1 MSNILLHEPYF
12 CSDEIKNVSN
22 CIKTG
27 WVSTSG
33 NFVKKLEDNLIN
45 YTKSKYSVALNS
57 GTTALDLSLKAILVK
72 PYDEIIVPTI
82 TFISPIN
89 VVLYN
94 NCNPIFMDN
103 DPFGNIDISKV
114 KNFILKNTVFK
125 NGKSINKK
133 TKRKVS
139 AIIIVHV
146 FGNVVDF
153 REIISLCKKR
163 NIKIIEDASESLGSF
178 LSIGGQKKH
187 SGTIGDIGC
196 ISFNANKILTTGAG
210 GAIITNNLNYFKKI
224 SYLSTQA
231 KDDPVRFIHGDVGY
245 NAKLNNISASVG
257 VSQFKIFNRILLKK
271 KKIHDY
277 YLKAIN
283 SLKNF
288 KILENP
294 KYSVSNNWLNLLKL
308 KNSNKR
314 HLEKILKVFF
324 DNKIQ
329 VRPVWHPNHLQKKM
343 KKFERYKLNEYENY
357 HKSTICLPSGYN
369 LSYKNLDKVVRI
381 VTLIDKNES

>member
-12 CSDEIKNVSN
+12 FSDEIKNVSN
-22 CIKTG
+22 CLKTG
-27 WVSTSG
+27 WVSTGG
-33 NFVKKLEDNLIN
+33 NFVKKFEDNLIK

-103 DPFGNIDISKV
+103 DTFGNIDISKV

-153 REIISLCKKR
+153 REIISLCK
-163 NIKIIEDASESLGSF
+163 
-178 LSIGGQKKH
+178 
-187 SGTIGDIGC
+187 
-196 ISFNANKILTTGAG
+196 
-210 GAIITNNLNYFKKI
+210 
-224 SYLSTQA
+224 YLC
-231 KDDPVRFIHGDVGY
+231 
-245 NAKLNNISASVG
+245 KL
-257 VSQFKIFNRILLKK
+257 
-271 KKIHDY
+271 
-277 YLKAIN
+277 
-283 SLKNF
+283 
-288 KILENP
+288 
-294 KYSVSNNWLNLLKL
+294 
-308 KNSNKR
+308 
-314 HLEKILKVFF
+314 
-324 DNKIQ
+324 
-329 VRPVWHPNHLQKKM
+329 
-343 KKFERYKLNEYENY
+343 
-357 HKSTICLPSGYN
+357 
-369 LSYKNLDKVVRI
+369 
-381 VTLIDKNES
+381 

>member
-12 CSDEIKNVSN
+12 FSDEIKNISN

-27 WVSTSG
+27 WVSTGG
-33 NFVKKLEDNLIN
+33 NFVKRFEDNLTN
-45 YTKSKYSVALNS
+45 YTKSNYSVALNS

-94 NCNPIFMDN
+94 NCKPIFMDC
-103 DPFGNIDISKV
+103 DSFGNIDISKV

-153 REIISLCKKR
+153 RDIISLCKKR

-178 LSIGGQKKH
+178 LSVRGKKKH

-245 NAKLNNISASVG
+245 NSKLNNISASVG
-257 VSQFKIFNRILLKK
+257 VAQFKTFNRILLKK
-271 KKIHDY
+271 KKIHNY
-277 YLKAIN
+277 YLKRIN

-288 KILENP
+288 KILENSS
-294 KYSVSNNWLNLLKL
+294 YSVSNNWLNLLKL

-314 HLEKILKVFF
+314 YLEKILKVFF
-324 DNKIQ
+324 ENKIQ

-343 KKFERYKLNEYENY
+343 KKFEKYILKEFKNY
-357 HKSTICLPSGYN
+357 HASTICLPSGYN
-369 LSYKNLDKVVRI
+369 LRKKDLDKVIQVI
-381 VTLIDKNES
+381 AKID